1 MGGGGKNAA
10 KREAERARADEQ
22 ARQARIRQGTD
33 AINRTF
39 DGGWRGTG
47 QVESGATFDPSKTY
61 YTADGEVW
69 KPPASI
75 VPPAPTSP
83 TPRPST
89 GNPFLDNLNGMTNVI
104 PIVDRSGNTRPVSD
118 KPVINTPFEAL
129 NDVFGLNKSDPWADA
144 LKKGLYTG
152 REEHQGFD
160 DDFFGG
166 IRQGYIDFA
175 RPELDRQFNEA
186 SKQNTFN
193 LARAGTLDS
202 SIRSD
207 TTGKLQEARD
217 KSLADLF
224 DKANEYEA
232 NARNKIEDARADLI
246 SQLQVTGDATGA
258 ANAALARAGALAT
271 PPAYSPLEQ
280 LFTDFTSTLATQAA
294 LERAEAFGSPVR
306 PRYNTGLFGVS
317 PGAVK
322 TR

>member
-10 KREAERARADEQ
+10 KRQAEQARRDEQ
-22 ARQARIRQGTD
+22 ERQARIRQGTD

-47 QVESGATFDPSKTY
+47 AVEAGATFDPNQTY
-61 YTADGEVW
+61 YTASGEVW
-69 KPPASI
+69 KPPASLTWSQGSGGGQAQQ
-75 VPPAPTSP
+75 PAK
-83 TPRPST
+83 T
-89 GNPFLDNLNGMTNVI
+89 GNPLQDALLGISGLPATRDTGNSGGNRPTNPLQEMFLGAFNAQ
-104 PIVDRSGNTRPVSD
+104 
-118 KPVINTPFEAL
+118 K
-129 NDVFGLNKSDPWADA
+129 DPWAEA
-144 LKKGLYTG
+144 LKGGLYTG

-202 SIRSD
+202 SIRSE

-232 NARNKIEDARADLI
+232 NSRNKIEDARADLI

-271 PPAYSPLEQ
+271 PPAYSPLDQ

-317 PGAVK
+317 PGAVR
-322 TR
+322 TS